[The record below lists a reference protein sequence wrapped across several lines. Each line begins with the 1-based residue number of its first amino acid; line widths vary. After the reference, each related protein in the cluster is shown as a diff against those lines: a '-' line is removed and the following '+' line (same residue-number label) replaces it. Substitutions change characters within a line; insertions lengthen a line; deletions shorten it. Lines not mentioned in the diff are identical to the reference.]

1 MKTGWTPDTIR
12 RLPEAE
18 FQFYI
23 QTLIEAQTHD
33 GT

>member
-18 FQFYI
+18 FQAHLK
-23 QTLIEAQTHD
+23 TLVELNND